1 MKAGGTADRF
11 ALRVEKRAGRFSVFK
26 KKNYNEIKFGGNI

>member
-11 ALRVEKRAGRFSVFK
+11 ALRVEKRAGRFILVALSHHSVDF
-26 KKNYNEIKFGGNI
+26 